1 MNHPFSRTTDH
12 GTASAGVPGT
22 VLKNV
27 LKNRLKKNA
36 FAGVAGLAATLLTI
50 TGSASAADI
59 SLPSQLAWTAYGT
72 GSAGY
77 NQSVAIGAAL
87 KNSLGVNLRVLPGK
101 NDVARTEPLRQG
113 KVQFSAT
120 GVGGSFMAQEGVFQ
134 FGAENWGPQ
143 SVRVLMANNGGAVGL
158 TLGVARDVCEKVG
171 KPDCE
176 GFTYADLKGQR
187 VAWVKGAPA
196 LNVNNEAYLAYGGLT
211 WDDVE
216 RVDFGG
222 FGDSWKG
229 MGNDEVDAVFASTNS
244 GMAYAQESN
253 PRGLLWPTLD
263 PDDKEALA
271 RMQKVA
277 PFFAIVNAKVGAGID
292 GGPPLTTAGYAY
304 PVLTAMESQDADLVY
319 NMTKAMIELFPDY
332 DGKAPGIG
340 GWSKDKQNFQWVA
353 PYHDGAIRYY
363 KEAGMWSDEAQAHN
377 DNLVSRQQTLQAAWK
392 ELKEAKPDNWA
403 EAWDAKRR
411 EALEA
416 GGFDIVF

>member
-1 MNHPFSRTTDH
+1 MNCVRTLAL
-12 GTASAGVPGT
+12 GAV
-22 VLKNV
+22 VL
-27 LKNRLKKNA
+27 A
-36 FAGVAGLAATLLTI
+36 FAGPV
-50 TGSASAADI
+50 SAADVK
-59 SLPSQLAWTAYGT
+59 LPDQLAWTAYGT

-87 KNSLGVNLRVLPGK
+87 KTALGTNLRVLPGK

-143 SVRVLMANNGGAVGL
+143 PVRVLMANNGGAVGL
-158 TLGVARDVCEKVG
+158 SMGVAKDVCEKAG
-171 KPDCE
+171 KPDCK
-176 GFTYADLKGQR
+176 GFGYSDLKGMR

-222 FGDSWKG
+222 FSASWKG
-229 MGNDEVDAVFASTNS
+229 MGNNEVDAVFASTNS
-244 GMAYAQESN
+244 GLAYAQASN
-253 PRGLLWPTLD
+253 PRGLIWPEID
-263 PDDKEALA
+263 PNNKEGLA
-271 RMQKVA
+271 RMQAIA
-277 PFFAIVNAKVGAGID
+277 PFFSPVNASVGAGID
-292 GGPPLTTAGYAY
+292 GGDPVPTAGYAY
-304 PVLTAMESQDADLVY
+304 PVLTAMASQDAELVY
-319 NMTKAMIELFPDY
+319 NMTKAMVELFPQY

-340 GWSKDKQNFQWVA
+340 GWSKDKQNFEWVA

-363 KEAGMWSDEAQAHN
+363 KEIGVWSDAAQAHN
-377 DNLVSRQQTLQAAWK
+377 DNLVKRQAALLAAWQQ
-392 ELKEAKPDNWA
+392 LKDEKPDNWA
-403 EAWDAKRR
+403 EAWDKKRR

-416 GGFDIVF
+416 GGFKVVF